1 MKVLSM
7 IRNHSFIR
15 RKMPRVL
22 AQVALFLLFIT
33 CIGHTAGAMGWWT
46 PKPKTELTEVTAFGS
61 NPGNLKMYM
70 YAPAN
75 VPDNAPLVVVLHGCT
90 QNANEYAERTQW
102 NRLAERFGFIVI
114 YPEQQV
120 VNNVL
125 FCFNWFF
132 PADASRDK
140 GESLSIKQMIDR
152 VKTDHSIDAERV
164 YVTGLSAGG
173 YMTAVM
179 LAVYPEMFAGGAVM
193 AGGPFRCATD
203 AIDAQYRCMKGLT
216 NHTPEKWGD
225 LVRSASDHQGP
236 FPILTAFHGDMDPT
250 VNDQNMIELVEQWT
264 NIHDADLMPDE
275 DDLFRGH
282 THRIYHDDG
291 GRPVVETYHIKGML
305 HAVSVDPG
313 SDEDQGGTVG
323 AYAEDR
329 DVYSAFYAAKF
340 WGLINP

>member
-140 GESLSIKQMIDR
+140 GESLSIKQMID
-152 VKTDHSIDAERV
+152 
-164 YVTGLSAGG
+164 
-173 YMTAVM
+173 
-179 LAVYPEMFAGGAVM
+179 
-193 AGGPFRCATD
+193 
-203 AIDAQYRCMKGLT
+203 
-216 NHTPEKWGD
+216 
-225 LVRSASDHQGP
+225 
-236 FPILTAFHGDMDPT
+236 
-250 VNDQNMIELVEQWT
+250 
-264 NIHDADLMPDE
+264 
-275 DDLFRGH
+275 
-282 THRIYHDDG
+282 
-291 GRPVVETYHIKGML
+291 
-305 HAVSVDPG
+305 
-313 SDEDQGGTVG
+313 
-323 AYAEDR
+323 
-329 DVYSAFYAAKF
+329 
-340 WGLINP
+340 